1 VTGSDTP
8 PPLRRL
14 ISVPTHRDHPSTR
27 PAPVRGVDAW
37 GAPVNFDPVGRAE
50 WALLLFVSTTCDGC
64 ADVWA
69 AAGRADGGIGVE
81 VDSVVVVT
89 AGVTREDADQVRWR
103 SPEGVLTIMSDE
115 AWATYRVAG
124 PPFFVLIDGVGA
136 EVATEGVVV
145 SPSDVIEHVRWAKRK
160 VTTRSGPGGPA
171 PSRGGGQGSTRDNPR
186 FSPRSR

>member
-1 VTGSDTP
+1 MTESQSP

-14 ISVPTHRDHPSTR
+14 VSVPTHRDHPSTR
-27 PAPVRGVDAW
+27 PAPIRGEDPS
-37 GAPVNFDPVGRAE
+37 GAPVSFDPVSRAE

-69 AAGRADGGIGVE
+69 AAGRGEHDIGLE

-89 AGVTREDADQVRWR
+89 GGPSREDGGEVGRR
-103 SPEGVLTIMSDE
+103 SPDGVLTIMSDE
-115 AWATYRVAG
+115 AWSTYRVAG

-145 SPSDVIEHVRWAKRK
+145 SPRDVIEHVRWAKRK

-171 PSRGGGQGSTRDNPR
+171 PSRGGHGPARDHPR
-186 FSPRSR
+186 FSPGAR

>member
-1 VTGSDTP
+1 MSGSETP

-14 ISVPTHRDHPSTR
+14 VSVPTHRDHPSTR

-37 GAPVNFDPVGRAE
+37 GAPVTFDPVSRAE
-50 WALLLFVSTTCDGC
+50 WALLLFLSTTCDGC
-64 ADVWA
+64 ADVWS
-69 AAGRADGGIGVE
+69 AAGGGGVGFE

-89 AGVTREDADQVRWR
+89 AGATREDTDVVRGR

-115 AWATYRVAG
+115 AWTTYRVAG

-145 SPSDVIEHVRWAKRK
+145 SPADVIEHVRWAKRK
-160 VTTRSGPGGPA
+160 TSSRSGPGGPA
-171 PSRGGGQGSTRDNPR
+171 PPRAGGHRPARDHPH
-186 FSPRSR
+186 FSPGNG

>member
-1 VTGSDTP
+1 VTP

-14 ISVPTHRDHPSTR
+14 VSVPTHRDHPSTR
-27 PAPVRGVDAW
+27 PAPVRGVDAR
-37 GAPVNFDPVGRAE
+37 GASVTFDPVSRAE
-50 WALLLFVSTTCDGC
+50 WALLLFLSTTCDGC

-69 AAGRADGGIGVE
+69 AAGRGGVGLE

-89 AGVTREDADQVRWR
+89 AGATREDADEVRGR

-115 AWATYRVAG
+115 AWTTYRVAG

-145 SPSDVIEHVRWAKRK
+145 SPDDVIEHVRWAKRK
-160 VTTRSGPGGPA
+160 ASTRSGPGGPD
-171 PSRGGGQGSTRDNPR
+171 PSRGGGHGGAREHPR
-186 FSPRSR
+186 FSPGSG